1 MSANLE
7 REMMDSGRKDR
18 LKDEKKEKKKII

>member
-7 REMMDSGRKDR
+7 REMMDSGRKDQ
-18 LKDEKKEKKKII
+18 LKDEKKEKKR